1 MPNFLRASITQ
12 GHTAVNVGLV
22 LNSKLTALVEIQH
35 VTTSLVPRMPPAILG
50 GTIHLEIPSQNVD
63 VILSL
68 L

>member
-1 MPNFLRASITQ
+1 MLNSLPVSTTQ
-12 GHTAVNVGLV
+12 GHTAVNVGLA

-35 VTTSLVPRMPPAILG
+35 VTTSLVQRMPPAILG
-50 GTIHLEIPSQNVD
+50 GTIHLEILSQNVD